1 MRAFP
6 RCAHPQDVSTGILG
20 ALGGDTLIIYFA
32 SRFTYYLDNLATPP
46 GQVATWGCGAEP
58 AKAVTVNSP
67 LGPDRTPVAERV
79 SQPNPPDSSVPDLSG
94 DSIGRFQIVERV
106 GRGGMGEVYRAY
118 DTQLKRTVAVKR
130 IIRPADENYRKRLLT
145 EARFASQLTDP
156 RIAAV
161 YDVFEHHGELFMVM
175 EYVDGQ
181 TLRQRMD
188 EPLSIGKFLEIGTEC
203 AEALAAAH
211 RLGVL
216 HRDIKPENI
225 MLTLAGQVKI
235 LDFGVAARLP
245 NSSINTTQI
254 DDRVETKAFSGTVA
268 YMAPEVLQE
277 NAVDERSDIFS
288 LGVIFYEA
296 LAGRHPFYAKGFLA
310 TSNRIVNDEPAPL
323 RTFNSRVSP
332 ELERIVTKMLAKN
345 PGQRYVTASDLLV
358 DLRALQRTMNRTS
371 AAAPLVSVEPRSRW
385 MRMLVVLLATVIVGA
400 AAAMYLGK
408 RVASAPV
415 FAARDWLLITDF
427 ENHSGEQLFDETVAE
442 SLGHALQQSR
452 YVDIVPRSQ
461 ALAAAKLTGRSDVT
475 HLDAE
480 LARQICQRENYHAFL
495 AGDVVRAGVGYRI
508 DVRVVDPLQ
517 NASVLRDSVSLQ
529 NPSQLYV
536 SVDELAARL
545 RRRLGES
552 VAQIERQSTPQA
564 QVTTPSLEALRRYSA
579 GMKRYAAGDVDGFLV
594 LAKTAI
600 ELDPNFAMAHL
611 SMADAYNILGNENES
626 RLHLVQAVKG
636 VDRVSERERYLI
648 RATDYSSRLQGEKAL
663 EQYRM
668 LVELYPDD
676 VDGLRGLAEESMVL
690 ERRQDA
696 IQAQKRVLQIDPHNS
711 RDQNLLI
718 RWLARDNKPADALA
732 AYSFAKDHGAN
743 SVTLHWGAG
752 LAYLGQDEPEKAQQ
766 EFDALAQEGGE
777 YEKALAALYSA
788 RVLIYRGKLT
798 EATDALRTSMLLDE
812 KLHNDTWVPVNRYL
826 LIEVLRLRGRLPE
839 ARVESRKLTGAVPQ
853 AGYED
858 AELRWAGV
866 VAVRMGDLA
875 TSRQLLTHLEKL
887 KHEHDNNWTSCYYYN
902 LKGIQELAEGRTN
915 AAIESQQHAIVANDF
930 YGASDAMA
938 AAYAA
943 QSRWP
948 DAVTFYKRYLDEKG
962 AVLADDSPS
971 DWVLANL
978 RVAQSLEQAGDLKES
993 LKYYDTFLRLWAD
1006 ADPDLSVLHLAKDG
1020 RARVLQAISSKV
1032 PEDTTKR

>member
-1 MRAFP
+1 
-6 RCAHPQDVSTGILG
+6 
-20 ALGGDTLIIYFA
+20 
-32 SRFTYYLDNLATPP
+32 
-46 GQVATWGCGAEP
+46 
-58 AKAVTVNSP
+58 
-67 LGPDRTPVAERV
+67 
-79 SQPNPPDSSVPDLSG
+79 
-94 DSIGRFQIVERV
+94 
-106 GRGGMGEVYRAY
+106 MGEVYRAY

-225 MLTLAGQVKI
+225 MLTLTGQVKI

-245 NSSINTTQI
+245 NSSLNTTQV

-310 TSNRIVNDEPAPL
+310 TSNRIVNDDPAPL
-323 RTFNSRVSP
+323 HTFNSRVSP

-345 PGQRYVTASDLLV
+345 PGQRYATAADLLV
-358 DLRALQRTMNRTS
+358 DLRALQRTMSRTS
-371 AAAPLVSVEPRSRW
+371 SAGPVVSTEPRSRW
-385 MRMLVVLLATVIVGA
+385 KRVLVVVVATVIAGA
-400 AAAMYLGK
+400 VAASYIGK

-461 ALAAAKLTGRSDVT
+461 ALAAAKLTGRSDVN

-517 NASVLRDSVSLQ
+517 NASVLRDSVSLRS
-529 NPSQLYV
+529 PSQLYEA
-536 SVDELAARL
+536 VDELAARL
-545 RRRLGES
+545 RSRLGES

-594 LAKTAI
+594 LAKTAV

-626 RLHLVQAVKG
+626 RLHLTQAVKG

-648 RATDYSSRLQGEKAL
+648 RATDYSSRLQGAKAL

-668 LVELYPDD
+668 LTELYPDD
-676 VDGLRGLAEESMVL
+676 VDGLRGLAEESMIL
-690 ERRQDA
+690 AHMPDA

-711 RDQNLLI
+711 RDQSLLI
-718 RWLARDNKPADALA
+718 RWLARDNKPAEALA
-732 AYSFAKDHGAN
+732 AYSFAKDNGAY
-743 SVTLHWGAG
+743 SPALHWGAG
-752 LAYLGQDEPEKAQQ
+752 LAYLGQDEPDKAQR
-766 EFDALAQEGGE
+766 EFDALAQEGGD

-788 RVLIYRGKLT
+788 RVLIYRGKLR
-798 EATDALRTSMLLDE
+798 DAGDTLRTSLLLDE
-812 KLHNDTWVPVNRYL
+812 KLHHDTWIPIDRYL
-826 LIEVLRLRGRLPE
+826 LVEVLRLRGDLPAARAE
-839 ARVESRKLTGAVPQ
+839 ARRLTAAPPQ
-853 AGYED
+853 PGYED
-858 AELRWAGV
+858 GELRWAGV
-866 VAVRMGDLA
+866 VAVQMGDLA
-875 TSRQLLTHLEKL
+875 TARQRLARLEIL
-887 KHEHDNNWTSCYYYN
+887 NQGHDKDWTNCFYYN
-902 LKGIQELAEGRTN
+902 LKGILELAEGKTN
-915 AAIESQQHAIVANDF
+915 AAIESQQHSLVASDF
-930 YGASDAMA
+930 YGASDSLA

-943 QSRWP
+943 QGRWS
-948 DAVTFYKRYLDEKG
+948 DAVTFYKRYLDQKG
-962 AVLADDSPS
+962 DVIADDSPS
-971 DWVLANL
+971 DWVLGHL
-978 RVAQSLEQAGDLKES
+978 RVAQSLEQGGDFKES
-993 LKYYDTFLRLWAD
+993 LKYYDEFLRLWAN
-1006 ADPDLSVLHLAKDG
+1006 ADPDLPVLHVAKDG
-1020 RARVLQAISSKV
+1020 RARVQAISSKV

>member
-1 MRAFP
+1 
-6 RCAHPQDVSTGILG
+6 
-20 ALGGDTLIIYFA
+20 
-32 SRFTYYLDNLATPP
+32 
-46 GQVATWGCGAEP
+46 
-58 AKAVTVNSP
+58 VNSP
-67 LGPDRTPVAERV
+67 LGPDRSPVADHG
-79 SQPNPPDSSVPDLSG
+79 SQPNPPDSSASDLSG
-94 DSIGRFQIVERV
+94 DSIGRFLIVERV

-118 DTQLKRTVAVKR
+118 DTKLKRTVALKR
-130 IIRPADENYRKRLLT
+130 IIRASDESRRRLLI

-161 YDVFEHHGELFMVM
+161 FDVFENSGELFMVM

-245 NSSINTTQI
+245 NCSMNTTQI
-254 DDRVETKAFSGTVA
+254 DERAETKVFSGTVA

-277 NAVDERSDIFS
+277 NAIDERSDIFS

-310 TSNRIVNDEPAPL
+310 TCTRIVNDEPPPL
-323 RTFNSRVSP
+323 RTFNPRVAA

-345 PGQRYVTASDLLV
+345 PAQRYVAATDLLV
-358 DLRALQRTMNRTS
+358 DLRALQRTMSRS
-371 AAAPLVSVEPRSRW
+371 SLLVAAPVISVEPRSRW
-385 MRMLVVLLATVIVGA
+385 KRVLVVLLATVIVGA
-400 AAAMYLGK
+400 AAATYVGK

-452 YVDIVPRSQ
+452 YVDIVPRAQ

-495 AGDVVRAGVGYRI
+495 AGDVVRAGLGYRI

-517 NASVLRDSVSLQ
+517 NSSVLRDSVSLRS
-529 NPSQLYV
+529 PSQLYEA
-536 SVDELAARL
+536 VDELAARL
-545 RRRLGES
+545 RSRLGES

-594 LAKTAI
+594 LAKTAV

-611 SMADAYNILGNENES
+611 SMAQAYNILGNEKES
-626 RLHLVQAVKG
+626 RLHLMQAVKG

-648 RATDYSSRLQGEKAL
+648 RATDYSSRLQEEKAL

-668 LVELYPDD
+668 LTELYPDD
-676 VDGLRGLAEESMVL
+676 VDGLRGLAEESMFL
-690 ERRQDA
+690 GHMQDA
-696 IQAQKRVLQIDPHNS
+696 IQAQKRVLQIDSHNS
-711 RDQNLLI
+711 RDNSLLV
-718 RWLARDNKPADALA
+718 RWLARDNKPGDALA
-732 AYSFAKDHGAN
+732 AYSFAKEHGAD
-743 SVTLHWGAG
+743 SATLHWGAG
-752 LAYLGQDEPEKAQQ
+752 LAYLGQDEPDKAQQ
-766 EFDALAQEGGE
+766 EFAALAQEGGD

-788 RVLIYRGKLT
+788 RVLIYRGRLRD
-798 EATDALRTSMLLDE
+798 AADALRTSMLLDE
-812 KLHNDTWVPVNRYL
+812 KLHYDTWVPVTRYL
-826 LIEVLRLRGRLPE
+826 LVEVLRLGGRLPE
-839 ARVESRKLTGAVPQ
+839 ARAESRRLTTAVPQ
-853 AGYED
+853 PEFED

-866 VAVRMGDLA
+866 VAVQMGDIA
-875 TSRQLLTHLEKL
+875 TARRLLTRLEKL
-887 KHEHDNNWTSCYYYN
+887 NQGQDKSLTNCLYYN
-902 LKGIQELAEGRTN
+902 LKGTLELAEGKTN
-915 AAIESQQHAIVANDF
+915 AAIESQQHAIVAYEF
-930 YGASDAMA
+930 YGASDSLA

-943 QSRWP
+943 QGRWP
-948 DAVTFYKRYLDEKG
+948 DSVTFYKRYLDQKG
-962 AVLADDSPS
+962 ALMAEDSPS
-971 DWVLANL
+971 DWVLGNL
-978 RVAQSLEQAGDLKES
+978 RVAQSSEQGGDFKEA
-993 LKYYDTFLRLWAD
+993 LKYYDEFLRLWAN
-1006 ADPDLSVLHLAKDG
+1006 ADPDLSALHLAKEG
-1020 RARVLQAISSKV
+1020 RARALQAISPKS
-1032 PEDTTKR
+1032 PRT

>member
-1 MRAFP
+1 
-6 RCAHPQDVSTGILG
+6 
-20 ALGGDTLIIYFA
+20 
-32 SRFTYYLDNLATPP
+32 
-46 GQVATWGCGAEP
+46 VA
-58 AKAVTVNSP
+58 
-67 LGPDRTPVAERV
+67 DRG
-79 SQPNPPDSSVPDLSG
+79 SQPNPPDSSVSDLSG
-94 DSIGRFQIVERV
+94 DNIGRFQIVERV

-145 EARFASQLTDP
+145 EARFASQLSDP

-161 YDVFEHHGELFMVM
+161 YDVFEHQGELFMVM

-225 MLTLAGQVKI
+225 MLTLTGQVKI

-245 NSSINTTQI
+245 NSSLNTTQV

-310 TSNRIVNDEPAPL
+310 TSNRIVNDDPAPL

-332 ELERIVTKMLAKN
+332 ELERIVTKMLAKD
-345 PGQRYVTASDLLV
+345 PGQRYVTAADLLV
-358 DLRALQRTMNRTS
+358 DLRALQRTMSRTS
-371 AAAPLVSVEPRSRW
+371 SAGPVASAEPRSRW
-385 MRMLVVLLATVIVGA
+385 KRVLVVVVATVIAGVVA
-400 AAAMYLGK
+400 ASYIGK

-461 ALAAAKLTGRSDVT
+461 ALAAAKLTGRSDVN

-517 NASVLRDSVSLQ
+517 NASVLRDSVSLE
-529 NPSQLYV
+529 NPSQLYA

-579 GMKRYAAGDVDGFLV
+579 GMKRYAGGDVDGFLV
-594 LAKTAI
+594 MAKTAV

-611 SMADAYNILGNENES
+611 SMAQAYNVLGNEKES
-626 RLHLVQAVKG
+626 RLHLEQAVKG

-648 RATDYSSRLQGEKAL
+648 RATDYSSRLQEEKAL

-668 LVELYPDD
+668 LTELYPDD
-676 VDGLRGLAEESMVL
+676 VDGLRGLAEESMIL
-690 ERRQDA
+690 GRMTDA
-696 IQAQKRVLQIDPHNS
+696 VQAQKRVLQIDPHNS
-711 RDQNLLI
+711 RDHSLLI
-718 RWLARDNKPADALA
+718 RWLARDNKPGDALA
-732 AYSFAKDHGAN
+732 AYSFAKDHGAY
-743 SVTLHWGAG
+743 SPTLHWGAG
-752 LAYLGQDEPEKAQQ
+752 LAYLGQDEPDKAQR
-766 EFDALAQEGGE
+766 EFAALAQEGGD

-788 RVLIYRGKLT
+788 RVLIYRGRLR
-798 EATDALRTSMLLDE
+798 DAADSLRTSLLLDE
-812 KLHNDTWVPVNRYL
+812 KLHSDTWVPIDRYL
-826 LIEVLRLRGRLPE
+826 LVEVLRLRGDLPA
-839 ARVESRKLTGAVPQ
+839 ARVEARRLTGAVPQ
-853 AGYED
+853 PEFED

-866 VAVRMGDLA
+866 VAVQMGDLA
-875 TSRQLLTHLEKL
+875 TARQRLSRLEKL
-887 KHEHDNNWTSCYYYN
+887 NEGQDKSWTNCFYYN
-902 LKGIQELAEGRTN
+902 LKGTLELAEGKTN
-915 AAIESQQHAIVANDF
+915 AAIESQQHALVAYEF
-930 YGASDAMA
+930 YGASDSLA

-943 QSRWP
+943 QSRWA
-948 DAVTFYKRYLDEKG
+948 DAATFYKRYLDQKG
-962 AVLADDSPS
+962 EVMADDSPS
-971 DWVLANL
+971 DWVLGHL
-978 RVAQSLEQAGDLKES
+978 RVAQSLEQGGDFKES
-993 LKYYDTFLRLWAD
+993 LKYYDEFLRLWAN
-1006 ADPDLSVLHLAKDG
+1006 ADPDLPVLHLAKEG
-1020 RARVLQAISSKV
+1020 RARALQAISADEKA
-1032 PEDTTKR
+1032 PGT